1 MDAMDFFRLS
11 EGRWRS
17 QRTTHHLP
25 FRRSETGDSEIF
37 VETYPADHA
46 KVVEICKLHDIDPTL
61 AVGGAYVSWQGSMA
75 WDKEGEN
82 HQGTTVFALVPDADN
97 PAKGRLLRERGYAEI
112 VPVVGRYEVDDEE
125 NMILTT
131 EYESMSSVERFRFMG
146 PNMRFRT
153 STVTRFGGF
162 STASFCA
169 ESRLGEGEDGKVAP
183 ELSSQQQEAI
193 AESRPFFSAMG
204 W

>member
-1 MDAMDFFRLS
+1 MDFFRLS

-37 VETYPADHA
+37 VETYPADHP
-46 KVVEICKLHDIDPTL
+46 KVLEICELHDIDSAL

-82 HQGTTVFALVPDADN
+82 HKGTTVFALVPDDDN
-97 PAKGRLLRERGYAEI
+97 PKRGRLLRERGYAEI
-112 VPVVGRYEVDDEE
+112 VPVVGRYEVDEAD
-125 NMILTT
+125 NVILTT
-131 EYESMSSVERFRFMG
+131 EYESMSSVERFRFVG
-146 PNMRFRT
+146 ENMRFRT

-169 ESRLGEGEDGKVAP
+169 ETRLSEGED
-183 ELSSQQQEAI
+183 STI
-193 AESRPFFSAMG
+193 ASEFSKEKQAAVTQSRPLFSAMG

>member
-1 MDAMDFFRLS
+1 MDFFRLS

-25 FRRSETGDSEIF
+25 FRRSETGDSEIE
-37 VETYPADHA
+37 VQTYPASHP
-46 KVVEICKLHDIDPTL
+46 KIVEICQLHDIDPAL
-61 AVGGAYVSWQGSMA
+61 AIGGAYVSWQGSMA
-75 WDKEGEN
+75 WDREGEN
-82 HQGTTVFALVPDADN
+82 HQGTTVFALVPDEEN
-97 PAKGRLLRERGYAEI
+97 PQQGRLLRERGYAEI
-112 VPVVGRYEVDDEE
+112 VPIVGRYEVDEEE

-146 PNMRFRT
+146 PDLRFRT
-153 STVTRFGGF
+153 NTVTRFGGF

-169 ESRLGEGEDGKVAP
+169 ESRLPDGEDGKAAP
-183 ELSSQQQEAI
+183 ELSGEQQQAVTQ
-193 AESRPFFSAMG
+193 SRPFFSAMG